1 MHKTVYKKAGIC
13 SMEHVLT
20 PCLYIHRVILHA
32 FCQLLIFFQ
41 YHFLKKNLSGIPKL
55 TAPKAQLVERPL
67 LEREFMDLNPDCT
80 IPEV

>member
-1 MHKTVYKKAGIC
+1 MHKTVYKKAGF
-13 SMEHVLT
+13 VLT
-20 PCLYIHRVILHA
+20 LCLYIHRVILHA

-41 YHFLKKNLSGIPKL
+41 YHFFLKKNLSGIPKL

-67 LEREFMDLNPDCT
+67 LEREVMGLNPDRT